1 VIINAFTLVS
11 SIAWLN
17 FLPHEWKT
25 PSSTIQSDHA
35 IHKVIRCI
43 AKSPRTSLKEDSEDH
58 LFNDKL
64 DQANILDLMQKH
76 VKLSKLLNMVLGD
89 WDPKLVFQMSIEHA
103 KIFTFDLAKS
113 SCVKIKP
120 HKLENLLSTLK
131 KKKETT
137 QVCTWLVKG
146 DFDPEVGEFVNGM
159 TLTRELCRKTYVNVQ
174 TILFNMD
181 FVCFYMAAAKYYRP
195 LLLR

>member
-1 VIINAFTLVS
+1 MIINTFTLVS

>member
-1 VIINAFTLVS
+1 
-11 SIAWLN
+11 
-17 FLPHEWKT
+17 
-25 PSSTIQSDHA
+25 
-35 IHKVIRCI
+35 VIRCI
-43 AKSPRTSLKEDSEDH
+43 AKSPRTSLKEDSEDHLFNDKLDQANILDLMQKHSEDH